1 MQPIPRRLRLFAT
14 HVGLVIAYAG
24 LTLLGTT
31 LYEFAGIE
39 LEVAQLLAFCSPFL
53 K

>member
-1 MQPIPRRLRLFAT
+1 MQPIPQRLGLFAT
-14 HVGLVIAYAG
+14 HLGLVIAYAG
-24 LTLLGTT
+24 LAVLGTT
-31 LYEFAGIE
+31 LYEIAGIE

>member
-1 MQPIPRRLRLFAT
+1 MPPIPQRFGLFAT
-14 HVGLVIAYAG
+14 HLGLVIAYAG

-31 LYEFAGIE
+31 LYEFADLE